1 MSGSLKNLVAERRA
15 ADAASVAHQVAAS
28 AAQMPALL
36 VHKWDHRSWVLP
48 WAYFLGAQHEIMDEG
63 ELLTLSFTFREVV
76 VQGSNLGALLDDIA
90 AYRLESLR
98 ELPDKY
104 HEMADQAG
112 PVIQRILVNSAGQSG

>member
-15 ADAASVAHQVAAS
+15 AESAPVAHQVAAS

-48 WAYFLGAQHEIMDEG
+48 WAYFLGAQHEIVDEG
-63 ELLTLSFTFREVV
+63 ELLTLSFTFREVI
-76 VQGSNLGALLDDIA
+76 VQGSNLGPLLDDIA
-90 AYRLESLR
+90 TYRLETLR

-104 HEMADQAG
+104 RQMANQDI
-112 PVIQRILVNSAGQSG
+112 PVIREITIRSIP

>member
-1 MSGSLKNLVAERRA
+1 AAEA
-15 ADAASVAHQVAAS
+15 TPVAHQVAAS

-48 WAYFLGAQHEIMDEG
+48 WAYFLGAQHEVIDEG

-76 VQGSNLGALLDDIA
+76 VQGSNLGLLLDDIA
-90 AYRLESLR
+90 AYRLEALR

-104 HEMADQAG
+104 HEMADQSG
-112 PVIQRILVNSAGQSG
+112 PVIR

>member
-15 ADAASVAHQVAAS
+15 AEAAPVAHQVAAS

-36 VHKWDHRSWVLP
+36 VHKWDHRNWVLP

-76 VQGSNLGALLDDIA
+76 VKGRNLGLLLDDIA

-104 HEMADQAG
+104 HEMADQEE
-112 PVIQRILVNSAGQSG
+112 PVIRGLTVRPVGERR